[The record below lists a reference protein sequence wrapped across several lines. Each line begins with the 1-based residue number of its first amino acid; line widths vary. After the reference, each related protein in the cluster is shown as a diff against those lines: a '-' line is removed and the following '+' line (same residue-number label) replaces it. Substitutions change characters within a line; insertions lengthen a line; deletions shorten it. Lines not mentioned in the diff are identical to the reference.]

1 MTTKTKKTGL
11 IVILSIIVLIV
22 GYFIAKNS
30 ILNKIENSLSNLPEH
45 IKLQYKSI
53 DLDLLNGDFKIK
65 EVLLTIKGKT
75 TEKINTQLEFK
86 TLSIEDFSY
95 WNYWKNNTINIENIN
110 VKSSK
115 ITHFYNKQV
124 SSEDFN
130 TQIKSQVKF
139 PIHIESFSVENA
151 NVEIFD
157 FNTED
162 VLFKSEQLN
171 LFTSKIRFNEET
183 LKTKIPLK
191 FESFNF
197 SANQTFYVLN
207 NFENLAVNKIEI
219 HKNNATFTDLKIKT
233 QYEKQEL
240 SKHLKVE
247 RDYYD
252 LNVEEIVVN
261 DFATNFKNDSI
272 FSFTTENVIIKQPN
286 FNIYRDKLVADDLSV
301 KPMYSKQ
308 LRDLK
313 FDLKVKNVQIKN
325 AFITYEEK
333 VKQDKPAGQ
342 IKFTNLNAN
351 ISHLGNAFTD
361 LGTTKIDVTSTFMD
375 NSNLKVSWDFDVN
388 NQLDQFVFK
397 ADIGVLNASQLN
409 QFMEPN
415 LNIRLDG
422 QLQKTYFTING
433 NSDVSNIDLKTK
445 YENFDVIVLKENGE
459 EKNKFLSG
467 LINLFVSNNSNDQ
480 SDNFRKATAK
490 NIQRVKHKSVF
501 NFIWINIRAGLKE
514 AML

>member
-1 MTTKTKKTGL
+1 MATKTKKTGL

-30 ILNKIENSLSNLPEH
+30 ILNKIESYLSNLPEH
-45 IKLQYKSI
+45 IELQYKSI
-53 DLDLLNGDFKIK
+53 DLDLLNGDFKMQ
-65 EVLLTIKGKT
+65 EALLTIKGKT

-95 WNYWKNNTINIENIN
+95 WNYWKNNTIDIENLKLITP
-110 VKSSK
+110 KL
-115 ITHFYNKQV
+115 THFYNKKV
-124 SSEDFN
+124 SSKDFN
-130 TQIKSQVKF
+130 TQIKNQVKF
-139 PIHIESFSVENA
+139 PVYIDSFSVENA

-171 LFTSKIRFNEET
+171 LSTSNIVFNANTSNAKVPFRFEEFKLST
-183 LKTKIPLK
+183 
-191 FESFNF
+191 N
-197 SANQTFYVLN
+197 NMFYVLN
-207 NFENLAVNKIEI
+207 DFENLTVNKIEV
-219 HKNNATFTDLKIKT
+219 HKNNATFFDLKIKT
-233 QYEKQEL
+233 KYEKQEL

-261 DFATNFKNDSI
+261 DFATNFKNDSV
-272 FSFTTENVIIKQPN
+272 FSFTTDNVVIKQPN

-301 KPMYSKQ
+301 KPMYSRQ
-308 LRDLK
+308 LRDLN

-433 NSDVSNIDLKTK
+433 NSNVSNIDLKTK

>member
-1 MTTKTKKTGL
+1 
-11 IVILSIIVLIV
+11 
-22 GYFIAKNS
+22 
-30 ILNKIENSLSNLPEH
+30 
-45 IKLQYKSI
+45 
-53 DLDLLNGDFKIK
+53 
-65 EVLLTIKGKT
+65 
-75 TEKINTQLEFK
+75 
-86 TLSIEDFSY
+86 
-95 WNYWKNNTINIENIN
+95 
-110 VKSSK
+110 
-115 ITHFYNKQV
+115 
-124 SSEDFN
+124 
-130 TQIKSQVKF
+130 
-139 PIHIESFSVENA
+139 
-151 NVEIFD
+151 
-157 FNTED
+157 
-162 VLFKSEQLN
+162 
-171 LFTSKIRFNEET
+171 
-183 LKTKIPLK
+183 
-191 FESFNF
+191 
-197 SANQTFYVLN
+197 
-207 NFENLAVNKIEI
+207 
-219 HKNNATFTDLKIKT
+219 
-233 QYEKQEL
+233 
-240 SKHLKVE
+240 
-247 RDYYD
+247 
-252 LNVEEIVVN
+252 
-261 DFATNFKNDSI
+261 
-272 FSFTTENVIIKQPN
+272 
-286 FNIYRDKLVADDLSV
+286 
-301 KPMYSKQ
+301 MYSRQ
-308 LRDLK
+308 LRDLN

-333 VKQDKPAGQ
+333 VKQDKSAGQ

>member
-22 GYFIAKNS
+22 GYFITKNS
-30 ILNKIENSLSNLPEH
+30 ILNKIENYLSDLPEH
-45 IKLQYKSI
+45 IELQYKSI
-53 DLDLLNGDFKIK
+53 DLDLLNGNFKIQ
-65 EVLLTIKGKT
+65 EVLLTVKGKT

-95 WNYWKNNTINIENIN
+95 WNYWKNNTIDIENLKLITP
-110 VKSSK
+110 K

-124 SSEDFN
+124 SSKDFN
-130 TQIKSQVKF
+130 TQIKNQVKK
-139 PIHIESFSVENA
+139 PIYIESFSVENA

-171 LFTSKIRFNEET
+171 LSTSKIRFNEET
-183 LKTKIPLK
+183 LKTKIPFK

-197 SANQTFYVLN
+197 SVNQTFYVLN
-207 NFENLAVNKIEI
+207 DFENLTVNKIEV
-219 HKNNATFTDLKIKT
+219 HKNNATFTDLNIKT
-233 QYEKQEL
+233 KYEKQEL

-252 LNVEEIVVN
+252 LNVEEIVVK
-261 DFATNFKNDSI
+261 DFATNFKNDSV
-272 FSFTTENVIIKQPN
+272 FSFTTDNVVIKQPN

-308 LRDLK
+308 LRDLN

-351 ISHLGNAFTD
+351 ISRLGNAFTD

>member
-1 MTTKTKKTGL
+1 MATKTKKTGL

-30 ILNKIENSLSNLPEH
+30 ILNKIESYLSNLPEH
-45 IKLQYKSI
+45 IELQYKSI
-53 DLDLLNGDFKIK
+53 DLDLLNGDFKMQ
-65 EVLLTIKGKT
+65 EALLTIKGKT

-95 WNYWKNNTINIENIN
+95 WNYWKNNTIDIENLKLITP
-110 VKSSK
+110 KL
-115 ITHFYNKQV
+115 THFYNKKV
-124 SSEDFN
+124 SSKDFN
-130 TQIKSQVKF
+130 TQIKNQVKF
-139 PIHIESFSVENA
+139 PVYIDSFSVENA

-157 FNTED
+157 FNTEA

-171 LFTSKIRFNEET
+171 LSTSNIVFNANTSKAKVSFRFEEFKLST
-183 LKTKIPLK
+183 NNI
-191 FESFNF
+191 
-197 SANQTFYVLN
+197 FYVLN
-207 NFENLAVNKIEI
+207 DFENLAVNRIEV
-219 HKNNATFTDLKIKT
+219 HKNNATFTDLIIKT
-233 QYEKQEL
+233 KYEKQEL

-247 RDYYD
+247 RDYYN
-252 LNVEEIVVN
+252 LNIEEIVVN
-261 DFATNFKNDSI
+261 DFATNFKNDSV
-272 FSFTTENVIIKQPN
+272 FSFTTDNVVIKQPN

-301 KPMYSKQ
+301 KPMYSRQ
-308 LRDLK
+308 LRDLN

-333 VKQDKPAGQ
+333 VKQDKSAGQ

>member
-22 GYFIAKNS
+22 GYFITKTS
-30 ILNKIENSLSNLPEH
+30 ILNKVENYLSNLPEH
-45 IKLQYKSI
+45 IELQYKSI
-53 DLDLLNGDFKIK
+53 DLDLLNGDFNIQ
-65 EVLLTIKGKT
+65 EALLTIKGKT

-95 WNYWKNNTINIENIN
+95 WNYWKNNTIDVENIN
-110 VKSSK
+110 VKSPK

-130 TQIKSQVKF
+130 TQIKSQVKS
-139 PIHIESFSVENA
+139 PIYIETFSVENA

-171 LFTSKIRFNEET
+171 LSTSNIVFNANT
-183 LKTKIPLK
+183 SNAKIPFK

-197 SANQTFYVLN
+197 SVNQTFYVLN
-207 NFENLAVNKIEI
+207 DFENLTVNKIEV
-219 HKNNATFTDLKIKT
+219 HKNNATFTDLNIKT
-233 QYEKQEL
+233 KYEKQEL

-252 LNVEEIVVN
+252 LNVKEIVVN

-272 FSFTTENVIIKQPN
+272 FSFTTENVVIKQPN

-308 LRDLK
+308 LRDLN

-333 VKQDKPAGQ
+333 VKHDKPAGQ

-501 NFIWINIRAGLKE
+501 NFIWVNIRAGLKE